1 MGAHFSQPVRI
12 SNSLRIKGAAN
23 PWENHAFKY
32 NHAATPEAGTCITGY
47 ALSGTVPAG
56 ISVSSSGVIQGTIK
70 SFPFQSNCQ
79 DNWGDN
85 EPDLDGQNLTASEG
99 IKDASKGLKVSGRY
113 KHTTCLFK
121 FKITAYWKEYY
132 QPPRDSEGNLPP
144 KIPCSVSG
152 STTKS
157 VEILE
162 VKNHD
167 YDNEILRREYSAKY
181 DM

>member
-1 MGAHFSQPVRI
+1 MGAHFNQPIRI

-32 NHAATPEAGTCITGY
+32 NHAAIPDEGTCITGY
-47 ALSGTVPAG
+47 TLSGTVPAG

-70 SFPFQSNCQ
+70 WFPSQSNCQ

-85 EPDLDGQNLTASEG
+85 EPNLDGQNLTASQ
-99 IKDASKGLKVSGRY
+99 GLKVSGRY

-121 FKITAYWKEYY
+121 FKITAHWKEYY

-144 KIPCSVSG
+144 KIPCKASG